1 MDKKSAGNMP
11 EKKFRAGAI
20 SATIWLNQATA
31 KDGKLV
37 QYRTISI
44 ERAYKDKSDE
54 WKYTNSFRVG
64 DLPKASLVLDE
75 AFKHLVLK
83 QLQDTSVGASDSAVV
98 YEDDEEVVM

>member
-1 MDKKSAGNMP
+1 MP
-11 EKKFRAGAI
+11 EKRFRAGAI
-20 SATIWLNQATA
+20 SATVWLNNGQS
-31 KDGKLV
+31 KDGKLA
-37 QYRTISI
+37 QFRTISI
-44 ERAYKDKSDE
+44 ERAYKDKSGE

-83 QLQDTSVGASDSAVV
+83 QLHDNVQDNVGVSDSPVV

>member
-1 MDKKSAGNMP
+1 MP
-11 EKKFRAGAI
+11 EKRFRAGAI
-20 SATIWLNQATA
+20 SATVWLNNGQS
-31 KDGKLV
+31 KDGKLA
-37 QYRTISI
+37 QFRTISI
-44 ERAYKDKSDE
+44 ERAYKDKSGE

-83 QLQDTSVGASDSAVV
+83 QLHDNVQDNVGASDSPVV